1 MNNIQT
7 DKRNSLNFETL
18 GSLMKVHSLCPAET
32 KLKSDNDGIQRI
44 LTIWKH
50 LPIRLKYGSEKKIH
64 PKITTHLLFSHIV
77 KSSSSVPVFKM
88 PDDLKT
94 KILASKRTL
103 RLTVKD
109 EKVVCGV
116 TLDDDWMEDISSTD
130 ATCAASDFIQSIKDH
145 REPVSDSTAHGKKA
159 KVTANLRTG
168 DGN

>member
-1 MNNIQT
+1 MEAST
-7 DKRNSLNFETL
+7 YS
-18 GSLMKVHSLCPAET
+18 SKVWF
-32 KLKSDNDGIQRI
+32 G
-44 LTIWKH
+44 
-50 LPIRLKYGSEKKIH
+50 KKIH

-109 EKVVCGV
+109 EKVVCD
-116 TLDDDWMEDISSTD
+116 LSIDDDWMEDISSADTI
-130 ATCAASDFIQSIKDH
+130 CAASDFIQSINKDH